1 MDKIEIKITFSDKDV
16 FVGHYTRY
24 DEDSFLAMIE
34 DYIKFF
40 EKFQSSGRYSES
52 DWSYPAVFE
61 DGQMAYKILPD
72 GAWDELLS
80 VVA

>member
-1 MDKIEIKITFSDKDV
+1 MNKVEIKIKLSEKDV
-16 FVGHYTRY
+16 FTGHYIRY

-52 DWSYPAVFE
+52 NWNYPAVFE
-61 DGQMAYKILPD
+61 NGQMAFKILPD

-80 VVA
+80 IVA